1 MREFIFSIS
10 NLAEHQKAAELTTKH
25 KNV

>member
-1 MREFIFSIS
+1 MREFILSS
-10 NLAEHQKAAELTTKH
+10 SDLEEHQKAAELTTKH